1 MKRLFPLPRSIMAQ
15 MLLGI
20 AGVFIILS
28 FSTAYILFSSKNL
41 QNISDRMFEQ
51 ERFIKSVQE
60 DLARFQIPL
69 LDYLSTR
76 SSNALAQIL
85 IDTQALRA
93 KLPAYVSILPNTAEL
108 RERELYAL
116 IRSYLNLAEQ
126 AMEEKRGRNIA
137 AYTRIYDEMA
147 GLLAYINHEI
157 EAISVE
163 RFRGQMDA
171 YGLFIARSGT
181 LQFWNLLFIVFISLF
196 AILVLFQSL
205 RRITAPMTRLSA
217 MAAELAAGNFSI
229 NDIESE
235 SVREMDQVVA
245 AFNKMKNE
253 IGNYIEEIRWQENIK
268 QEYMREKMRNMKME
282 GLVRHMEIYALQAQM
297 NPHFLF
303 NTINT
308 GMQLA
313 IVEGA
318 DRTSEYMEYMAK
330 LFRHIIRNKE
340 IIVPLRHEIEGL
352 AFYYYILRVRF
363 PRSLDLT
370 LECDEDIM
378 DSVKV
383 PVSILQPL
391 VENCVIH
398 AFKDGYVPPAA
409 PGGQNEHA
417 EMTANA
423 TIAPDKGTAAE
434 KYSRVNVRAQMQG
447 RHLIL
452 SVRDNGRGMEP
463 ETVQRLLHPQSLDES
478 SVSRVMGLENVI
490 QRLYFFYPDDPGVVS
505 IETGPGQG
513 TAVIIRIDAG
523 REPCI
528 AF

>member
-1 MKRLFPLPRSIMAQ
+1 MKTPFRRIALPRSIRMR
-15 MLLGI
+15 MLLII

-28 FSTAYILFSSKNL
+28 FSTAYILLSSKNL
-41 QNISDRMFEQ
+41 QNISDGIFEQ

-60 DLARFQIPL
+60 DLERFQAPL

-85 IDTQALRA
+85 IDTQALRN
-93 KLPAYVSILPNTAEL
+93 KLPSYMPILPNAAEL
-108 RERELYAL
+108 RERELYSL
-116 IRSYLNLAEQ
+116 IRSYLNLADQ

-147 GLLAYINHEI
+147 GLLGYINREI
-157 EAISVE
+157 EAISTE

-171 YGLFIARSGT
+171 FSLFLARSGT
-181 LQFWNLLFIVFISLF
+181 LQFWNLLFIIFISIF
-196 AILVLFQSL
+196 AILILFHSAGK
-205 RRITAPMTRLSA
+205 ITGPMTRLSA
-217 MAAELAAGNFSI
+217 MAAELSAGNFSI
-229 NDIESE
+229 DDIESE
-235 SVREMDQVVA
+235 TVREMDQVVA

-253 IGNYIEEIRWQENIK
+253 IRNYIEEIRWQENIK

-318 DRTSEYMEYMAK
+318 DRTSEYMECMAK

-340 IIVPLRHEIEGL
+340 IIVPLRHEIAGL
-352 AFYYYILRVRF
+352 EYYYYILRVRF
-363 PRSLDLT
+363 PRMELSLEYEESLPDAA
-370 LECDEDIM
+370 
-378 DSVKV
+378 KV

-398 AFKDGYVPPAA
+398 AFRESAGVSPN
-409 PGGQNEHA
+409 GER
-417 EMTANA
+417 
-423 TIAPDKGTAAE
+423 AAE
-434 KYSRVNVRAQMQG
+434 PLQKVMVRAERQG
-447 RHLIL
+447 RRLVL
-452 SVRDNGRGMEP
+452 SVRDNGCGMAQ
-463 ETVQRLLHPQSLDES
+463 ETVERLLHPQSIDES

-490 QRLYFFYPDDPGVVS
+490 QRLYFFYPDDSDVVN
-505 IETGPGQG
+505 IETVPGQG
-513 TAVIIRIDAG
+513 TAVIIRIDMEK
-523 REPCI
+523 EPCI